1 MDLKK
6 TQLFIMLV
14 IIVLLAG
21 CSEKTQDKL
30 NELGES
36 SKTDGEEETVNNVE
50 ASDDMTESAS
60 EDLTLQ
66 LLKVDEEDGI
76 TIDDNEIYQAIQAEI
91 DSDPKMGVPNDFSL
105 FPFDVVYFDDGGI
118 TLLFLAINRLD
129 KPIRNMAFD
138 LTLGN
143 EDGDYIFEDTEVD
156 LPENL
161 IGTLEVD
168 GAIPFYLDITE
179 EDEELFYTLD
189 QENVLLNME
198 NFKIDFVE

>member
-1 MDLKK
+1 MKK

-143 EDGDYIFEDTEVD
+143 EDGDYIFADTEVD
-156 LPENL
+156 LPEDL

-168 GAIPFYLDITE
+168 SAIPFYLDITE